1 MKKIQDIRFNLTKE
15 MYDLIIEI
23 IIINQILNQKI
34 NKYEKDTLLKQKN
47 KLLKKFIREFQL
59 NNKDEIIK
67 YKEKIDTKLN

>member
-23 IIINQILNQKI
+23 IIINQILNKKI

-47 KLLKKFIREFQL
+47 VLLKKFIREFQL
-59 NNKDEIIK
+59 NNEDEIIK
-67 YKEKIDTKLN
+67 YKEIIDTKN

>member
-23 IIINQILNQKI
+23 IIINQILNKKI

-47 KLLKKFIREFQL
+47 VLLKKFIREFQL
-59 NNKDEIIK
+59 NNEDEIIK
-67 YKEKIDTKLN
+67 NKEIIDTKN

>member
-47 KLLKKFIREFQL
+47 VLLKKFIREFQL
-59 NNKDEIIK
+59 NNEDEIIK
-67 YKEKIDTKLN
+67 YKELIDTKN

>member
-47 KLLKKFIREFQL
+47 VLLKKFIREFQL

-67 YKEKIDTKLN
+67 YKEIIDTKN

>member
-47 KLLKKFIREFQL
+47 KLLKKFI
-59 NNKDEIIK
+59 I
-67 YKEKIDTKLN
+67 